1 MRSASNEYDA
11 HASQTRIPAKR
22 GDQLQAVNPRHD
34 DVEDREIRLDDIREG
49 EGLGARRGA
58 MDVAEVRQP
67 SRHQR
72 RDLRL
77 IIEDKE
83 NRTPHSPFGRRA
95 G

>member
-1 MRSASNEYDA
+1 
-11 HASQTRIPAKR
+11 
-22 GDQLQAVNPRHD
+22 
-34 DVEDREIRLDDIREG
+34 
-49 EGLGARRGA
+49 

-83 NRTPHSPFGRRA
+83 NRPPHSRFRRRA